1 MRKLIL
7 LVAVVAIF
15 FGCEKEP
22 TFTDTCITSC
32 SPSIPGK
39 INIAVED
46 HTGLDIKNFTA
57 EINGTLVAFDLFPKA
72 EKGTYSC
79 WQSFDEVNLITS
91 IKFDI
96 GDNATH
102 TENVNYRNLTNTR
115 EYAIEIESDDVTGIR
130 VQLESSPDCVSS
142 AN

>member
-7 LVAVVAIF
+7 MIAILVTF
-15 FGCEKEP
+15 FSCGKDPE
-22 TFTDTCITSC
+22 FTDTCITSC
-32 SPSIPGK
+32 APSIPGK
-39 INIAVED
+39 INIAIED

-57 EINGTLVAFDLFPKA
+57 EINGSIVTFDLFSKT
-72 EKGTYSC
+72 EKGSYSC
-79 WQSFDEVNLITS
+79 WKSFDEVDLITS

-96 GDNATH
+96 GNNATH
-102 TENVNYRNLTNTR
+102 TESVEYRNLTNTR
-115 EYAIEIESDDVTGIR
+115 EYAIEIDSDDVTGIR